1 MLCRVPC
8 GGGGG
13 GGGGAESFALSCSP
27 KHVRAPI
34 VLPRSHNGQA
44 GNLQHDR
51 RRGHRRRPHGP
62 HDVAI
67 LLYDPPVLSPRSPP
81 SLCAACG
88 TCGPAGAK
96 QLARE
101 RESSTAGSEALRCQR
116 SRTQS
121 LLFFVYWAP
130 CCRWFLTLWSSP
142 LPPPPAGVPQPTRGK
157 TASSHP
163 LLANGSAST
172 RACRRLR
179 APRTKARARPA
190 SLRGGDCRAH
200 WRW

>member
-101 RESSTAGSEALRCQR
+101 RESSTAGSEALRWQR
-116 SRTQS
+116 STTLPAKQDS
-121 LLFFVYWAP
+121 EPFVLCVLGAV
-130 CCRWFLTLWSSP
+130 LP
-142 LPPPPAGVPQPTRGK
+142 LV
-157 TASSHP
+157 SHP
-163 LLANGSAST
+163 LVLSLAPSPRWRAPANTWKDGKLTSSPSEWFSKYQGLSSAS
-172 RACRRLR
+172 RAQN
-179 APRTKARARPA
+179 
-190 SLRGGDCRAH
+190 
-200 WRW
+200 